1 MPCGP
6 LGFGVVASYIRA
18 MNTVL
23 KSIVIA
29 LAGGFAFAGS
39 AQTLPQ
45 PYGAVPASSVVLAD
59 ELYVHR
65 LVVVFSDSPLDPA
78 FVRQMEILQPHLLD
92 LQARDVLLVTD
103 TDPQAG
109 SELRKTLHPRGFS
122 LVIMDKDGSVAIRK
136 PLPWDARE
144 ISRSI
149 DKFPSRLAEVLE
161 RNPAGR

>member
-1 MPCGP
+1 
-6 LGFGVVASYIRA
+6 

-29 LAGGFAFAGS
+29 LAGGFAFAG
-39 AQTLPQ
+39 AAETLPQ
-45 PYGAVPASSVVLAD
+45 PYAAVPASSVVLAD

>member
-1 MPCGP
+1 M
-6 LGFGVVASYIRA
+6 
-18 MNTVL
+18 
-23 KSIVIA
+23 
-29 LAGGFAFAGS
+29 
-39 AQTLPQ
+39 
-45 PYGAVPASSVVLAD
+45 
-59 ELYVHR
+59 
-65 LVVVFSDSPLDPA
+65 
-78 FVRQMEILQPHLLD
+78 RQMEILQPHLLD

-103 TDPQAG
+103 TDPHAG

>member
-1 MPCGP
+1 MPYGP

-18 MNTVL
+18 MNIVL

-29 LAGGFAFAGS
+29 LAGGFAFAGA

>member
-1 MPCGP
+1 
-6 LGFGVVASYIRA
+6 

-65 LVVVFSDSPLDPA
+65 LVVVFSDSPLETS
-78 FVRQMEILQPHLLD
+78 FMRQMEILQPHLLD